1 MMKQVKRPTPTG
13 NAGAGLA
20 FTLSGSAPVSE
31 KAKKK
36 TITPPAL
43 TPVAI
48 AAPVP
53 AVSGPPTV
61 VLAYCRGPVTTLAIK
76 PLAREVAV
84 LPLPRLV
91 PLKDAFKLAS
101 DRLGSYSLAAHDF
114 VQRARTR
121 QLLIVAQVI
130 GRDGSKRVFLLRSK
144 FWRWYKVVWS
154 RPRPEEGQPDVV
166 VGVDRV
172 RDNDVRTVGQWHF
185 FVGRRRL
192 DQCYSTSKPVMG
204 SDEASK
210 DTSSS
215 ETRRKPGRKPVYP
228 LWRLEAALFIDQF
241 FKDNK
246 RWPIAGE
253 VAEHFQT
260 KYEWEP
266 NEKHIRELLKFL
278 LP

>member
-1 MMKQVKRPTPTG
+1 MKQVKRPTPTG

-130 GRDGSKRVFLLRSK
+130 GRDGSKRVFFLRSK
-144 FWRWYKVVWS
+144 FWRWFRVVWS
-154 RPRPEEGQPDVV
+154 SPRPDEGRPDPG
-166 VGVDRV
+166 VGVDI
-172 RDNDVRTVGQWHF
+172 RTLGRWHF
-185 FVGRRRL
+185 FIGRRRL
-192 DQCYSTSKPVMG
+192 EQLYSAALADKQVSTMG
-204 SDEASK
+204 SRSARRQQTGPKTARRWQDHVLREQYRAASEGRPLL
-210 DTSSS
+210 TGPELASSC
-215 ETRRKPGRKPVYP
+215 E
-228 LWRLEAALFIDQF
+228 
-241 FKDNK
+241 
-246 RWPIAGE
+246 
-253 VAEHFQT
+253 EHLGVT
-260 KYEWEP
+260 VDVSDI
-266 NEKHIRELLKFL
+266 NKFL
-278 LP
+278 KKAREEL